1 MSFLVSFVTFLCK
14 SNSIY
19 FCSSCNYRV
28 CCTVIITFFNFYQCL
43 KTNFHAFLFSFQDNR
58 CKLKLYKLKLLELS
72 YHIRLENHHGMNCYL
87 WGSRHGAV
95 VRVLSSHQCVPG
107 SIPGPSVMWVEFV
120 VGSLLCSM
128 PRISPHLKNQHF
140 QISVLAW
147 KVPN

>member
-95 VRVLSSHQCVPG
+95 VRVLSSYQCVPG
-107 SIPGPSVMWVEFV
+107 SIPGPSVIC
-120 VGSLLCSM
+120 GLSLLLVLFSAQCPGFPLTSKTN
-128 PRISPHLKNQHF
+128 ISKF
-140 QISVLAW
+140 QF
-147 KVPN
+147 